1 MGPRN
6 PEVALAIGLTETP
19 VSSQENSPPHD
30 FPYDRFLSENEQI
43 MKHVPLWPPK
53 GRANGSKKTRLGLPI
68 TLDPRGIAATV
79 LGCAD
84 TGADVNIISEELAI
98 ALGHTQYDHLASP
111 KLFKLANG
119 NIIQAIGRISSSCA
133 FGVELE
139 SSVVM
144 LCEFYVLKKVVS
156 PIIMG
161 LKFLEQTKTMTRHRE
176 RLVRVPRPALQAL
189 SVCSINQPRRYI
201 KCLLNRRPTLATP
214 DTGSEIDLISPEEAS
229 ELGLYIRP
237 GEEALELADG
247 TMAFM
252 SGYVRATV
260 ALNESFLRDE
270 HSLAYIAVEFHV
282 LPGLAHAKLLG
293 EETLEQLKIFTHHE
307 ESLIVATEDTPV
319 FNLNTIRHLGTFDK
333 LISRTKETF
342 GSRLSSILVPGKS
355 LELTQC
361 RLRYFVC

>member
-1 MGPRN
+1 
-6 PEVALAIGLTETP
+6 
-19 VSSQENSPPHD
+19 
-30 FPYDRFLSENEQI
+30 
-43 MKHVPLWPPK
+43 
-53 GRANGSKKTRLGLPI
+53 
-68 TLDPRGIAATV
+68 
-79 LGCAD
+79 
-84 TGADVNIISEELAI
+84 
-98 ALGHTQYDHLASP
+98 
-111 KLFKLANG
+111 
-119 NIIQAIGRISSSCA
+119 
-133 FGVELE
+133 
-139 SSVVM
+139 
-144 LCEFYVLKKVVS
+144 
-156 PIIMG
+156 
-161 LKFLEQTKTMTRHRE
+161 
-176 RLVRVPRPALQAL
+176 
-189 SVCSINQPRRYI
+189 
-201 KCLLNRRPTLATP
+201 
-214 DTGSEIDLISPEEAS
+214 LISPEEAS